1 MFSESILWDISR
13 YYINIMCQG
22 KASSPA
28 AKRLVKAG
36 VADIAGCCGLGERAR
51 RPSRTSRSAI
61 LKEWHEHVTKSGSF
75 KASRCFKLGSSSS
88 ILCIG
93 ISHNFT
99 IQVTQSHRTTS
110 APLVLPSFS
119 LSAAKRVWMV
129 IGSWGSSSRSSGSL
143 EALPSTMR
151 SPGCRIWVALLT
163 PSDMLNESLNKQ
175 TPNWRSSLE
184 RKRNGMVDNEHMQ
197 YTHIWY
203 HSIIKKGQSSLPPG
217 SNILEI
223 SMLHIAKSSFLAAY
237 CLSPRSFLIY
247 PRIILIKG
255 WIMTIVIHH
264 VISKEVLTFL
274 LIIWERI
281 PHDVLRHILL
291 RKRLEAMY
299 QAPFSVN
306 HLIVQHNTSLSDTYI
321 YI

>member
-99 IQVTQSHRTTS
+99 IQVTQSNRTTS

-143 EALPSTMR
+143 EAFSINYEVTRLLAVSELPYWLLAIRSTK
-151 SPGCRIWVALLT
+151 A
-163 PSDMLNESLNKQ
+163 
-175 TPNWRSSLE
+175 
-184 RKRNGMVDNEHMQ
+184 
-197 YTHIWY
+197 
-203 HSIIKKGQSSLPPG
+203 
-217 SNILEI
+217 
-223 SMLHIAKSSFLAAY
+223 
-237 CLSPRSFLIY
+237 
-247 PRIILIKG
+247 
-255 WIMTIVIHH
+255 
-264 VISKEVLTFL
+264 
-274 LIIWERI
+274 
-281 PHDVLRHILL
+281 
-291 RKRLEAMY
+291 
-299 QAPFSVN
+299 
-306 HLIVQHNTSLSDTYI
+306 
-321 YI
+321 

>member
-1 MFSESILWDISR
+1 
-13 YYINIMCQG
+13 MCQG

-61 LKEWHEHVTKSGSF
+61 LKEWHEHVTKHGSF

-151 SPGCRIWVALLT
+151 SPGCWQHLSCLVDSQRYAQLKPRLL
-163 PSDMLNESLNKQ
+163 DKQ
-175 TPNWRSSLE
+175 TPNWSSSLE

-203 HSIIKKGQSSLPPG
+203 HSIIKKGRSSLPPG

-321 YI
+321 YIYI